1 MTLILKSG
9 KSYAKRV
16 VLSASA
22 AISAFRKHFSP
33 GPVDRRW
40 FTDPRAKSFP
50 VGIYPTKLDFCINFA
65 TEISCSRARMVLPS
79 GLTSLTAE
87 ALRK

>member
-33 GPVDRRW
+33 APVDRRW
-40 FTDPRAKSFP
+40 FTDPRAKSFLSAF
-50 VGIYPTKLDFCINFA
+50 I
-65 TEISCSRARMVLPS
+65 RR
-79 GLTSLTAE
+79 SLIFV
-87 ALRK
+87 